1 MMTTEAHS
9 PNSGKIKFQICR
21 KTLVHNVEIV
31 STVLITTYKG
41 LNVYPELEDGV
52 CCFIRLRHTSKC
64 EFTALSNTGS
74 PQTGQSTAI
83 GGRGRKGGEMKREEE
98 KREGE
103 REGAKEEERKREG
116 RRKEGK
122 KEGRRE
128 RRKEEEK
135 GVGRERRKRERRRRE
150 GRKRKKEER
159 KGGRNTPNVTFS
171 SSRRG

>member
-1 MMTTEAHS
+1 MTTEAHS
-9 PNSGKIKFQICR
+9 PNSGKRLKFQICR
-21 KTLVHNVEIV
+21 KTLVHNVEIA
-31 STVLITTYKG
+31 STILITTYKG

-98 KREGE
+98 KREGK
-103 REGAKEEERKREG
+103 REGAKEEE
-116 RRKEGK
+116 GK
-122 KEGRRE
+122 KGERE
-128 RRKEEEK
+128 EEEK
-135 GVGRERRKRERRRRE
+135 GVGRERRRE

-159 KGGRNTPNVTFS
+159 KGGRQKHTKFYL
-171 SSRRG
+171 